1 MKLILMYLKN
11 YKLLFF
17 FNVISVFG
25 FILVELGIP
34 TIVATMIDVG
44 VTNKDV
50 SFIYMMGGCIALVS
64 LIGVGGTIA
73 LGYCCSKISTAITR
87 DIRNDIFAKVQQ
99 FTANEFNQIG
109 TSSMITRTNNDAFQI
124 QQFVNVL
131 LRTALMTP
139 IMFIFSFIMTARA
152 SLPLSYIIAA
162 TIPLIILGVVVVA
175 KITKPISENQQSSL
189 DDLNRISRENL
200 SGIRVIRAFNNDQY
214 EQKRFKETN
223 HRFTKYSKKLFKIMT
238 MTQPI
243 FFMLMNVAGLSIY
256 WVAAHLIS
264 TGSLEIGQLVAFMD
278 YLFHAMF
285 SIMLFCTVFM
295 MYPRAEV
302 SAKRIEEVFNLDP
315 IIKNKP
321 ADSDF
326 DEKVSIEFDH
336 VTFVYPDGE
345 EPVLQDVSFKAN
357 KGEMIAFI
365 GSTGSGKSTLVNLVP
380 RFYDVSSG
388 SIKINGKDIR
398 DYDVLELRDK
408 LGVIP
413 QKAVLFSGTIAD
425 NIRFGKKDASD
436 EEVEYAAK
444 VAQAY
449 PFIMEKENGFDE
461 EISEGATNVSG
472 GQKQRLSIARALVR
486 KAQIYIFDDSFSAL
500 DFKTDAILRKELKKE
515 MTESIMLV
523 VAQRIS
529 SIMEADQIIVL
540 NEGKVVGKGTHHQ
553 LLKECQIY
561 HEIATSQLS
570 EEELANAIGTY
581 LMITKEKN
589 IVLKKV

>member
-1 MKLILMYLKN
+1 MKLILKYLKN

-472 GQKQRLSIARALVR
+472 GQKQRLSLARALVR

-570 EEELANAIGTY
+570 EEELANA
-581 LMITKEKN
+581 
-589 IVLKKV
+589 

>member
-1 MKLILMYLKN
+1 MKLILKYLKN

-380 RFYDVSSG
+380 RFYDVSTG

-570 EEELANAIGTY
+570 EEELANA
-581 LMITKEKN
+581 
-589 IVLKKV
+589 

>member
-1 MKLILMYLKN
+1 MKLILKYLKN

-472 GQKQRLSIARALVR
+472 GQKQRLSIAQALVR

-570 EEELANAIGTY
+570 EEELANA
-581 LMITKEKN
+581 
-589 IVLKKV
+589 

>member
-1 MKLILMYLKN
+1 MKLILKYLKN

-214 EQKRFKETN
+214 EQNRFKETN

-425 NIRFGKKDASD
+425 NICFGKKDASD

-570 EEELANAIGTY
+570 EEELANA
-581 LMITKEKN
+581 
-589 IVLKKV
+589 

>member
-1 MKLILMYLKN
+1 MNLILKYLKN

-87 DIRNDIFAKVQQ
+87 DIRNDIFEKVQQ

-162 TIPLIILGVVVVA
+162 TIPLIILGVVIVA
-175 KITKPISENQQSSL
+175 KVTKPISENQQSSL

-200 SGIRVIRAFNNDQY
+200 SGIRVIRAFNNDNY
-214 EQKRFKETN
+214 EQARFNETN

-243 FFMLMNVAGLSIY
+243 FFMLMNIAGLSIY

-264 TGSLEIGQLVAFMD
+264 SGSLEIGQLVAFMD

-302 SAKRIEEVFNLDP
+302 SAKRIEEVFKLEP
-315 IIKNKP
+315 LIKNTP
-321 ADSDF
+321 IESNIN
-326 DEKVSIEFDH
+326 EQVSIEFDH

-345 EPVLQDVSFKAN
+345 EPVLQDVSFKVS
-357 KGEMIAFI
+357 KGQMIAFI
-365 GSTGSGKSTLVNLVP
+365 GSTGSGKSTLVNLIP

-413 QKAVLFSGTIAD
+413 QKAVLFSGSIAD
-425 NIRFGKKDASD
+425 NIRFGKKDATD
-436 EEVEYAAK
+436 EEVEYAAQ

-449 PFIMEKENGFDE
+449 PFIMKKEHGFDE

-515 MTESIMLV
+515 MKDSIMMV

-540 NEGKVVGKGTHHQ
+540 NEGKVVGHGTHRQ

-570 EEELANAIGTY
+570 EKELAY
-581 LMITKEKN
+581 E
-589 IVLKKV
+589 

>member
-1 MKLILMYLKN
+1 MKLILKYLKN

-264 TGSLEIGQLVAFMD
+264 TGSLEIGQLVALMD

-570 EEELANAIGTY
+570 EEELANA
-581 LMITKEKN
+581 
-589 IVLKKV
+589 

>member
-1 MKLILMYLKN
+1 MKLILKYLKN

-25 FILVELGIP
+25 FIFVELGIP

-570 EEELANAIGTY
+570 EEELANA
-581 LMITKEKN
+581 
-589 IVLKKV
+589 

>member
-1 MKLILMYLKN
+1 MKLILKYLKN

-214 EQKRFKETN
+214 EQKRFKGTN

-570 EEELANAIGTY
+570 EEELANA
-581 LMITKEKN
+581 
-589 IVLKKV
+589 

>member
-1 MKLILMYLKN
+1 MKLILKYLKN

-408 LGVIP
+408 LGAIP

-570 EEELANAIGTY
+570 EEELANA
-581 LMITKEKN
+581 
-589 IVLKKV
+589 

>member
-1 MKLILMYLKN
+1 MKLILKYLKN

-570 EEELANAIGTY
+570 EKELANA
-581 LMITKEKN
+581 
-589 IVLKKV
+589 

>member
-1 MKLILMYLKN
+1 MKLILKYLKN

-34 TIVATMIDVG
+34 TIVATMIDVE

-570 EEELANAIGTY
+570 EEELANA
-581 LMITKEKN
+581 
-589 IVLKKV
+589 

>member
-1 MKLILMYLKN
+1 MKLILKYLKN

-380 RFYDVSSG
+380 RFYDASSG

-570 EEELANAIGTY
+570 EEELANA
-581 LMITKEKN
+581 
-589 IVLKKV
+589 

>member
-1 MKLILMYLKN
+1 MKLILKYLKN

-139 IMFIFSFIMTARA
+139 IMFTFSFIMTARA

-570 EEELANAIGTY
+570 EEELANA
-581 LMITKEKN
+581 
-589 IVLKKV
+589 

>member
-1 MKLILMYLKN
+1 MKLILKYLKN

-17 FNVISVFG
+17 FIVISVFG

-570 EEELANAIGTY
+570 EEELANA
-581 LMITKEKN
+581 
-589 IVLKKV
+589 

>member
-1 MKLILMYLKN
+1 MKLILKYLKN

-472 GQKQRLSIARALVR
+472 GQKQRFSIARALVR

-570 EEELANAIGTY
+570 EEELANA
-581 LMITKEKN
+581 
-589 IVLKKV
+589 

>member
-1 MKLILMYLKN
+1 MNLIVKYLKN

-44 VTNKDV
+44 VTNKDI

-87 DIRNDIFAKVQQ
+87 DIRNDIFEKVQQ

-162 TIPLIILGVVVVA
+162 TIPLIILGVVIVA
-175 KITKPISENQQSSL
+175 KVTKPISENQQSSL

-200 SGIRVIRAFNNDQY
+200 SGIRVIRAFNNDGY
-214 EQKRFKETN
+214 EQARFNETN

-243 FFMLMNVAGLSIY
+243 FFMLMNIAGLSIY

-264 TGSLEIGQLVAFMD
+264 SGSLEIGQLVAFMD

-302 SAKRIEEVFNLDP
+302 SAKRIEEVFKLEP
-315 IIKNKP
+315 LIKNKP
-321 ADSDF
+321 IESDSD
-326 DEKVSIEFDH
+326 EQVSIEFDH

-345 EPVLQDVSFKAN
+345 EPVLQDISFKVS
-357 KGEMIAFI
+357 KGQMIAFI
-365 GSTGSGKSTLVNLVP
+365 GSTGSGKSTLVNLIP

-398 DYDVLELRDK
+398 DYDILELRDK

-413 QKAVLFSGTIAD
+413 QKAVLFSGSIAD

-449 PFIMEKENGFDE
+449 PFIMKKGHGFDE

-500 DFKTDAILRKELKKE
+500 DFKTDAVLRKELKKE
-515 MTESIMLV
+515 MKDSIMMV

-540 NEGKVVGKGTHHQ
+540 NDGKVVGHGTHLQ

-570 EEELANAIGTY
+570 EEELAY
-581 LMITKEKN
+581 E
-589 IVLKKV
+589 

>member
-1 MKLILMYLKN
+1 MKLILKYLKN

-99 FTANEFNQIG
+99 FTANEFNRIG

-570 EEELANAIGTY
+570 EEELANA
-581 LMITKEKN
+581 
-589 IVLKKV
+589 

>member
-1 MKLILMYLKN
+1 MKLILKYLKN

-243 FFMLMNVAGLSIY
+243 FFMLVNVAGLSIY

-570 EEELANAIGTY
+570 EEELANA
-581 LMITKEKN
+581 
-589 IVLKKV
+589 